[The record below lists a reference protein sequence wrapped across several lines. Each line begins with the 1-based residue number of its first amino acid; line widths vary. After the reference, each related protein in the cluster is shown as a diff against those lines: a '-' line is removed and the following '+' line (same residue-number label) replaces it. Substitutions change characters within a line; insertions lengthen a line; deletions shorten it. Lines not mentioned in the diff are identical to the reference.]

1 MQIADQELDR
11 WLASQPVDLLE
22 AAEAAHETTT
32 PTRLLRVV
40 RMRPAFERSIRL
52 VIVDVLR
59 LPDSAR
65 WAAA

>member
-1 MQIADQELDR
+1 MQQADEALDR

-22 AAEAAHETTT
+22 AAEAAHNTTT

-40 RMRPAFERSIRL
+40 RMRPAFEPSIRL

-59 LPDSAR
+59 LPGSER